1 MGNKWKTNEVHIH
14 TLEMMIWSRIVD
26 VDEEQP
32 LQRILPIPKGLLAE
46 GNAAITSIRLRW
58 LATIH

>member
-1 MGNKWKTNEVHIH
+1 
-14 TLEMMIWSRIVD
+14 MMIWSRIMA

-32 LQRILPIPKGLLAE
+32 LQRILPIPKGVLAE